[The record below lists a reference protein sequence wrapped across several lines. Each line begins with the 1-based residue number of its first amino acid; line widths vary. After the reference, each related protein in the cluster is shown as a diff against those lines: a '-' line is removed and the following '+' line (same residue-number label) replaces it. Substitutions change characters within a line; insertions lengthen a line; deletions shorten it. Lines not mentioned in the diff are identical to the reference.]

1 MASCARIR
9 EYILE
14 HHLTPH
20 RGRILS
26 HGCHNVLIENSRK
39 VSNCWWLWAL
49 SVWKLFRA
57 CKNASINKHLNSYAF
72 SVPMKAILAGCGG
85 HTFNP
90 SRPAKAGESLW
101 DQPGLYCEFC
111 PGQPFTPTPIISL
124 SYLSCSGSVSVCR
137 FSFSV
142 WGLSISY
149 NDLHFLCTR
158 GGQKWHFSGLHVKPS
173 KAEALG
179 KAELEQPFCLWFNK
193 WFIAFLMALEVKS
206 HKLYFMFNPCF

>member
-1 MASCARIR
+1 MPEDILVLGPSVCGRGPSGSCARIH
-9 EYILE
+9 EYVLG
-14 HHLTPH
+14 HHPTPH
-20 RGRILS
+20 WGRILS

-57 CKNASINKHLNSYAF
+57 CKDASINKHLNSYAF

-111 PGQPFTPTPIISL
+111 PGQPFTPHP
-124 SYLSCSGSVSVCR
+124 
-137 FSFSV
+137 
-142 WGLSISY
+142 
-149 NDLHFLCTR
+149 H
-158 GGQKWHFSGLHVKPS
+158 HFSIVFVLFWFCVNVQIFLLSLRSENFIQWP
-173 KAEALG
+173 ALSMYSRTSEMTFQRPIC
-179 KAELEQPFCLWFNK
+179 KTF
-193 WFIAFLMALEVKS
+193 
-206 HKLYFMFNPCF
+206 

>member
-1 MASCARIR
+1 MASCARIH
-9 EYILE
+9 EYVLG

-90 SRPAKAGESLW
+90 SRPAKGRRISVRSAWSILRVLSRSAFHPPPPSFLYRICLVMVLCQSADFPSQFEVWAFHTMTCTFYVLEEVRNDISVAYMWNLLKRRLW
-101 DQPGLYCEFC
+101 GKLNLNN
-111 PGQPFTPTPIISL
+111 L
-124 SYLSCSGSVSVCR
+124 SVY
-137 FSFSV
+137 
-142 WGLSISY
+142 
-149 NDLHFLCTR
+149 DLTSDLLLF
-158 GGQKWHFSGLHVKPS
+158 
-173 KAEALG
+173 
-179 KAELEQPFCLWFNK
+179 
-193 WFIAFLMALEVKS
+193 
-206 HKLYFMFNPCF
+206 